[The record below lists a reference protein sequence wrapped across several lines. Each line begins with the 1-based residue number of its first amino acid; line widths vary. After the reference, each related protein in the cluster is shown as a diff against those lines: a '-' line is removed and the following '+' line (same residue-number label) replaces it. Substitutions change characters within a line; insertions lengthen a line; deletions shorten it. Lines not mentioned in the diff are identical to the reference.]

1 MKSLEH
7 GETVT
12 CAHQGSKMQAVM
24 KLSQGRACFC
34 SSQTGFKPR
43 AWSTAASCS
52 LSEQSWVRKEPFH
65 KQRCFVQ
72 SLNRSHTLRL
82 LQLPPV
88 HRQSPG
94 AALTPLGCGS
104 TEP

>member
-1 MKSLEH
+1 MRSLEH
-7 GETVT
+7 RETVT

-34 SSQTGFKPR
+34 PSQTRFRPR

-65 KQRCFVQ
+65 KQQCFAQ
-72 SLNRSHTLRL
+72 SLNQSHTLQL
-82 LQLPPV
+82 LQLSLT

-94 AALTPLGCGS
+94 AVLTSLGCGS